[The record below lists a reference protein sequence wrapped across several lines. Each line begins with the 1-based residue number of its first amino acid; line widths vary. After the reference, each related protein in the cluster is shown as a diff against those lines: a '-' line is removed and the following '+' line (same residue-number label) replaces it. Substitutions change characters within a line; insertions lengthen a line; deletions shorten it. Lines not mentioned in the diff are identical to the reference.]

1 MKKIRNRVFM
11 TAAAVVMAG
20 SWTIPAQ
27 GAYVSFPVS
36 GGGVVIA
43 GGSGLDGLE
52 NWKDL
57 ADRIGA
63 VLGENCGNWQ
73 PGRPEEP
80 EIPNWPGTPEIPDR
94 PGTPEIP
101 DRPETPEIP
110 DRPET
115 PGEPNRPE
123 EPNQPEIPDRP
134 GSGETGTVD
143 EFAAEVVRLVN
154 QEREKAGLS
163 PLTVNAQAAEAAQV
177 RAGEIEYLFSHT
189 RPDGTSFVTALQEAG
204 VSYRGAGENIAY
216 GQKTPEQVMEGWM
229 NSQGH
234 RANILNPNFTA
245 IGVGHYQNSRGV
257 SYWTQLFV
265 R

>member
-1 MKKIRNRVFM
+1 MKKIRNRVLM

-94 PGTPEIP
+94 P
-101 DRPETPEIP
+101 
-110 DRPET
+110 ET
-115 PGEPNRPE
+115 PG
-123 EPNQPEIPDRP
+123 EPNQPEIPDQP

-143 EFAAEVVRLVN
+143 EFTVEVVRLVN

>member
-1 MKKIRNRVFM
+1 MKKIWNRILM

-101 DRPETPEIP
+101 DRPETP
-110 DRPET
+110 
-115 PGEPNRPE
+115 G
-123 EPNQPEIPDRP
+123 EPNQPEIPDQP

-143 EFAAEVVRLVN
+143 EFTVEVVRLVN

-163 PLTVNAQAAEAAQV
+163 PLTVNAQAAEAAQE
-177 RAGEIEYLFSHT
+177 RAGEIENLFSHT

-245 IGVGHYQNSRGV
+245 IGVGYYQNSRGV

>member
-1 MKKIRNRVFM
+1 MKKIRNRVLM

-80 EIPNWPGTPEIPDR
+80 EIPD
-94 PGTPEIP
+94 
-101 DRPETPEIP
+101 
-110 DRPET
+110 
-115 PGEPNRPE
+115 
-123 EPNQPEIPDRP
+123 QP

-143 EFAAEVVRLVN
+143 EFTVEVVRLVN

-177 RAGEIEYLFSHT
+177 RAGEIENLFSHT

-245 IGVGHYQNSRGV
+245 IGVGYYQNSRGV

>member
-1 MKKIRNRVFM
+1 MKKIRNRVLM

-73 PGRPEEP
+73 PGTPEEP
-80 EIPNWPGTPEIPDR
+80 EIPD
-94 PGTPEIP
+94 
-101 DRPETPEIP
+101 
-110 DRPET
+110 
-115 PGEPNRPE
+115 
-123 EPNQPEIPDRP
+123 QP

>member
-1 MKKIRNRVFM
+1 MKKIRNRILM

-94 PGTPEIP
+94 
-101 DRPETPEIP
+101 
-110 DRPET
+110 
-115 PGEPNRPE
+115 
-123 EPNQPEIPDRP
+123 
-134 GSGETGTVD
+134 
-143 EFAAEVVRLVN
+143 
-154 QEREKAGLS
+154 REQWMSS
-163 PLTVNAQAAEAAQV
+163 PW
-177 RAGEIEYLFSHT
+177 
-189 RPDGTSFVTALQEAG
+189 
-204 VSYRGAGENIAY
+204 
-216 GQKTPEQVMEGWM
+216 K
-229 NSQGH
+229 
-234 RANILNPNFTA
+234 
-245 IGVGHYQNSRGV
+245 
-257 SYWTQLFV
+257 
-265 R
+265 

>member
-1 MKKIRNRVFM
+1 MKKIRNRVLM

-73 PGRPEEP
+73 PGMPEEP
-80 EIPNWPGTPEIPDR
+80 EIPNWPGTPEIP
-94 PGTPEIP
+94 EI
-101 DRPETPEIP
+101 
-110 DRPET
+110 PET

-216 GQKTPEQVMEGWM
+216 GQKTSEQVMEGWM

>member
-1 MKKIRNRVFM
+1 M

-101 DRPETPEIP
+101 DRPETP
-110 DRPET
+110 
-115 PGEPNRPE
+115 G
-123 EPNQPEIPDRP
+123 EPNQPEIPDQP

-143 EFAAEVVRLVN
+143 EFTVEVVRLVN
-154 QEREKAGLS
+154 QEREKAGTTQRS
-163 PLTVNAQAAEAAQV
+163 TVQAAEAAQV
-177 RAGEIEYLFSHT
+177 RAGEIENLFSHT

>member
-1 MKKIRNRVFM
+1 MKKIRNRVLM

-73 PGRPEEP
+73 PGRPGEP
-80 EIPNWPGTPEIPDR
+80 EIPN
-94 PGTPEIP
+94 
-101 DRPETPEIP
+101 
-110 DRPET
+110 
-115 PGEPNRPE
+115 
-123 EPNQPEIPDRP
+123 RP

-177 RAGEIEYLFSHT
+177 RAGEIENLFSHT

-245 IGVGHYQNSRGV
+245 IGVGYYQNSRGV